1 MEKIENLC
9 LNKNYSRIKE
19 QGDNNMNELS
29 TQSPKRTGNVINVII
44 IILLILSNFWF
55 FYKIQILED
64 SIELLENQVFEIQ
77 SDIFVLDSRLD
88 YVTPLA
94 ENGNRWAHSH
104 GW

>member
-1 MEKIENLC
+1 MGEN
-9 LNKNYSRIKE
+9 IVDE
-19 QGDNNMNELS
+19 IV
-29 TQSPKRTGNVINVII
+29 TQSPKRTGNIIMVII

-55 FYKIQILED
+55 FYKIQILEERVD
-64 SIELLENQVFEIQ
+64 IVQNLTVAIQ
-77 SDIFVLDSRLD
+77 SDIIVLDSRLD

>member
-1 MEKIENLC
+1 M
-9 LNKNYSRIKE
+9 
-19 QGDNNMNELS
+19 DELS
-29 TQSPKRTGNVINVII
+29 GQSHKRTGNVINII
-44 IILLILSNFWF
+44 IIIMLILSNFWF

-64 SIELLENQVFEIQ
+64 SIALLKNQVIAIQ
-77 SDIFVLDSRLD
+77 SDIIVLDSRLD